1 MIWSYKQWQKYGP
14 QVLDPFS
21 PEKVRKVEI
30 DGTLTPVLS
39 YGTEVYGYT
48 LSLGNSFEVMPYV
61 SEDRKVLHYA
71 DGVSWSHQQA
81 VPMALDFGEDA
92 RYMQSYHVHNHKDL
106 YVPRNSY
113 VLGVS
118 REYIKMPKNV
128 VGICLGK
135 STYARMGL
143 SVNITPLEPGWKGWL
158 TIEIMNNSCFDRPAR
173 AGEGIAQLLFFG
185 GDAEDEYNGNYQ
197 DQGCTPALAKV

>member
-14 QVLDPFS
+14 QILDPFS

-30 DGTLTPVLS
+30 DDIVTPVLS
-39 YGTEVYGYT
+39 YGTEIYGYT
-48 LSLGNSFEVMPYV
+48 LSLGNNFEVMPYV
-61 SEDRKVLHYA
+61 SEDRTVLHYGK
-71 DGVSWSHQQA
+71 DKFSWIHPT
-81 VPMALDFGEDA
+81 VPVALGFGEDA
-92 RYMQSYHVHNHKDL
+92 RYMQSHHAYDHEDL

-113 VLGVS
+113 VLGAS
-118 REYIKMPKNV
+118 YEYIKTPKNV

-158 TIEIMNNSCFDRPAR
+158 TIEIMNNSCFDRPVR

-197 DQGCTPALAKV
+197 DQGIIPALAKV